1 MEQTDEQGPDEDGPP
16 GWHGNEPWPEEEDAG
31 SGSEAEEPP
40 EEEADQGPTVGSV
53 IRVSTPGQLSPE
65 QELSLTKY
73 REERHLAEQ
82 DTPPYVDALGYEL
95 HALNQA
101 KLDWTSDMV
110 LTTPYAAWNSVCGD
124 EGGLTGLARG
134 WHVMVAGNTGM
145 GKSLVAINLAAHA
158 VKKGEK
164 VGIISLEMSKPQ
176 LMTRYLAIHTG
187 KAIRNLEWG
196 PRYDEPTA
204 LEANEMVEENHEE
217 NGGILITND
226 RRVSNLE
233 DILASMAYLHE
244 YRGVTA
250 FVTDYLQLAWTG
262 NAEKMSDRIT
272 EVSHAIQGT
281 AADLGVVSVGVS
293 QFNRA
298 TSGASEK
305 PKVQGMMGGSALEND
320 SDQVMLLDH
329 TSYKETGRSQ
339 AMIKLLVAKN
349 RHGSCGEI
357 PLMWDYTTLR
367 ATQTDAREFE
377 RDDD

>member
-1 MEQTDEQGPDEDGPP
+1 MGETDEQGPDEEQPP
-16 GWHGNEPWPEEEDAG
+16 DWHSEVPLPEEGQADANPQ
-31 SGSEAEEPP
+31 EEEP
-40 EEEADQGPTVGSV
+40 EEGRSTGQSLVG
-53 IRVSTPGQLSPE
+53 LSEE

-82 DTPPYVDALGYEL
+82 DTPPYVDALGFEL
-95 HALNQA
+95 AALNQA
-101 KLDWTSDMV
+101 KLDWTPDMV
-110 LTTPYAAWNSVCGD
+110 LTTPYTAWNGVCGD

-134 WHVMVAGNTGM
+134 WHIMVAGNTGM

-187 KAIRNLEWG
+187 KSIRNLEWG

-204 LEANEMVEENHEE
+204 LEANELVEQNHEE

-281 AADLGVVSVGVS
+281 AADLGVVSIGVS

-298 TSGASEK
+298 TSGAPEK

-320 SDQVMLLDH
+320 SDQVLLLDH
-329 TSYKETGRSQ
+329 TSYKETGQAQ

-367 ATQTDAREFE
+367 ATQCDAREFE
-377 RDDD
+377 VDD

>member
-1 MEQTDEQGPDEDGPP
+1 MPPDME
-16 GWHGNEPWPEEEDAG
+16 A
-31 SGSEAEEPP
+31 
-40 EEEADQGPTVGSV
+40 
-53 IRVSTPGQLSPE
+53 QLAV
-65 QELSLTKY
+65 Y
-73 REERHLAEQ
+73 REARHLVEQ

-95 HALNQA
+95 ELLNRQ

-110 LTTPYAAWNSVCGD
+110 LTTPYEAWNGVCGD

-204 LEANEMVEENHEE
+204 LEANALVEENHEE

-233 DILASMAYLHE
+233 DILASMSYLHE
-244 YRGVTA
+244 FRGVTA

-281 AADLGVVSVGVS
+281 AADLGVVSIGVS

-298 TSGASEK
+298 TSGSTEQ

-320 SDQVMLLDH
+320 SDQVLLLDH
-329 TSYKETGRSQ
+329 TSYKETGRAQ

-367 ATQTDAREFE
+367 ATQCDAREFE
-377 RDDD
+377 RDDDDAH

>member
-1 MEQTDEQGPDEDGPP
+1 M
-16 GWHGNEPWPEEEDAG
+16 
-31 SGSEAEEPP
+31 
-40 EEEADQGPTVGSV
+40 
-53 IRVSTPGQLSPE
+53 
-65 QELSLTKY
+65 Y
-73 REERHLAEQ
+73 REARHLVEK

-95 HALNQA
+95 EMLNRQ

-110 LTTPYAAWNSVCGD
+110 LTTPYEAWNVVCGD

-158 VKKGEK
+158 VKSGEK

-187 KAIRNLEWG
+187 KEIRKLEWG
-196 PRYDEPTA
+196 PRYEEATA
-204 LEANEMVEENHEE
+204 LEANALVEENHEE
-217 NGGILITND
+217 KGGILITND

-272 EVSHAIQGT
+272 EVSHAIQGM
-281 AADLGVVSVGVS
+281 AADLGVVSIGVS

-298 TSGASEK
+298 TSGSGDS

-320 SDQVMLLDH
+320 SDQVLLLDH
-329 TSYKETGRSQ
+329 TTYKETGRAQ

-367 ATQTDAREFE
+367 ATQCDAREFE
-377 RDDD
+377 VDA

>member
-1 MEQTDEQGPDEDGPP
+1 M
-16 GWHGNEPWPEEEDAG
+16 
-31 SGSEAEEPP
+31 
-40 EEEADQGPTVGSV
+40 
-53 IRVSTPGQLSPE
+53 
-65 QELSLTKY
+65 Y
-73 REERHLAEQ
+73 REARHLVEQ

-95 HALNQA
+95 EMLNRQ

-110 LTTPYAAWNSVCGD
+110 LTTPYEAWNVVCGD

-158 VKKGEK
+158 VKSGEK

-187 KAIRNLEWG
+187 KEIRKLEWG
-196 PRYDEPTA
+196 PRYEEATA
-204 LEANEMVEENHEE
+204 LEANALVEENHEE
-217 NGGILITND
+217 KGGILITND

-272 EVSHAIQGT
+272 EVSHAIQGI
-281 AADLGVVSVGVS
+281 AADLTVVSIGVS

-298 TSGASEK
+298 TSGSGDS

-320 SDQVMLLDH
+320 SDQVLLLDH
-329 TSYKETGRSQ
+329 TSYKETGRAQ

-367 ATQTDAREFE
+367 ATQCDAREFE
-377 RDDD
+377 TDD

>member
-1 MEQTDEQGPDEDGPP
+1 MEQTDEQGPDEGPP
-16 GWHGNEPWPEEEDAG
+16 GWHSDEPWPEEEDAG
-31 SGSEAEEPP
+31 SGDEAEAPAEEPP
-40 EEEADQGPTVGSV
+40 EEEPAEGRPTGRSV
-53 IRVSTPGQLSPE
+53 SRLSPE
-65 QELSLTKY
+65 QELDLTLY
-73 REERHLAEQ
+73 RENRQLAEQ
-82 DTPPYVDALGYEL
+82 NSPPYVDALGFEL
-95 HALNQA
+95 ELLNRA
-101 KLDWTSDMV
+101 KLEWTSDLV

-158 VKKGEK
+158 VKSGEK

-187 KAIRNLEWG
+187 KEIRKLEWG
-196 PRYDEPTA
+196 PRYDEETA
-204 LEANEMVEENHEE
+204 LEANALVEENHEE
-217 NGGILITND
+217 KGGILITND

-233 DILASMAYLHE
+233 DIIASMQYLHE
-244 YRGVTA
+244 FRGVTA

-281 AADLGVVSVGVS
+281 AADLGVVSIGVS
-293 QFNRA
+293 QFNRQ
-298 TSGASEK
+298 TSGSGDK

-320 SDQVMLLDH
+320 SDQVLLLDH
-329 TSYKETGRSQ
+329 TTYKETGMSQ

-357 PLMWDYTTLR
+357 PLMWDYTTLQAR
-367 ATQTDAREFE
+367 QTDAREFE
-377 RDDD
+377 RDD